1 MAMDLDYTIE
11 ERAFRDDVNAWLR
24 DNLPEDL
31 RDKVVHYRH
40 LSRDDLQHW
49 HAILARQ
56 GWVAPSWPREWGGRG
71 LTPAHNAA
79 WIEECARVGVPPF
92 INMVGIVLAGGAIL
106 RFGSP
111 DGTANR

>member
-40 LSRDDLQHW
+40 LSRDDLQRW

-56 GWVAPSWPREWGGRG
+56 GWVAPSWPREWGGTDWTVVQRYLFDEACG
-71 LTPAHNAA
+71 YVGAPPLIASTTR
-79 WIEECARVGVPPF
+79 AR
-92 INMVGIVLAGGAIL
+92 AGP
-106 RFGSP
+106 SP
-111 DGTANR
+111 SFCSGTSE